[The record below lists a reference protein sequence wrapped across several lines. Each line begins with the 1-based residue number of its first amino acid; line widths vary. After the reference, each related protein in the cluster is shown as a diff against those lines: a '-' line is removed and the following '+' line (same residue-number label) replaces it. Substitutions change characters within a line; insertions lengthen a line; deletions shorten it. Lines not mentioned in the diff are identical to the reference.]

1 MRPVNAAATD
11 TLPFSQNHG
20 DFCIKFMIKHFLLP
34 DQFTLWTVYLSTT
47 SCFLGS
53 NHSST
58 AKDSPLIFLLAH
70 YLDKSICSQILG
82 IGLKPLNPAHKA
94 CGLEILETHIYSY
107 PILTAYSQK
116 FLQSEYLN
124 SFVSQMHQKSV
135 CSLFLMFFFS
145 LCIVHNGVNL
155 FIFLAYPISQSIF
168 FLFIGKYFTKIPAN
182 SQVLSF

>member
-20 DFCIKFMIKHFLLP
+20 DFCIKFMIMHFLLP

-107 PILTAYSQK
+107 
-116 FLQSEYLN
+116 
-124 SFVSQMHQKSV
+124 
-135 CSLFLMFFFS
+135 FLMFFFS